1 MAMKQESS
9 MTEFSFDDIRALIRR
24 GFADQ
29 DQTVSPWHRQ
39 EPAFPTDI
47 SEAAAAADGAESF
60 ADLVLRQHWTNFRL
74 WHVEDRARRKDAGPE
89 LIADCKYAI
98 DKLNQERNDLIER
111 LDLFL
116 LRALTPILPAQAG
129 NARPRY
135 NTESLGVALDRGSI
149 LALKIFHMR
158 EQAERPG
165 AGADLVAECQRK
177 LAVLTEQRGDLELA
191 VLDLVSDYA
200 AGLKRPKVYYQFKMY
215 NDPRLNPE
223 LYSRKAGA

>member
-1 MAMKQESS
+1 MDLKQESS
-9 MTEFSFDDIRALIRR
+9 MTEFSFADIRELLTRA
-24 GFADQ
+24 FADQ
-29 DQTVSPWHRQ
+29 DQAVAPWHLQ
-39 EPAFPTDI
+39 EPTFATDI
-47 SEAAAAADGAESF
+47 PAAADALGF

-116 LRALTPILPAQAG
+116 VRALDPILPAQAEG
-129 NARPRY
+129 ERPRF

-149 LALKIFHMR
+149 LALKTFHMR
-158 EQAERPG
+158 EQSERSG
-165 AGADLVAECQRK
+165 AGEDLVAECQRK
-177 LAVLTEQRGDLELA
+177 LAVLTEQREDLRQAVGDLVE
-191 VLDLVSDYA
+191 DYA
-200 AGLKRPKVYYQFKMY
+200 AGHKRPKVYYQFKMY

>member
-1 MAMKQESS
+1 
-9 MTEFSFDDIRALIRR
+9 MTPFSFDDIRALITRA
-24 GFADQ
+24 FTDQ
-29 DQTVSPWHRQ
+29 DQAVAPWHRQ
-39 EPAFPTDI
+39 EPAFPADI
-47 SEAAAAADGAESF
+47 PEADAAEGF

-116 LRALTPILPAQAG
+116 LRALTPLLPSQAE
-129 NARPRY
+129 NTRPRY

-149 LALKIFHMR
+149 LALKTFHMR

-165 AGADLVAECQRK
+165 AGADLVAECLRK
-177 LAVLTEQRGDLELA
+177 LAVLEEQRADLELS
-191 VLDLVSDYA
+191 VLDLVAEYA
-200 AGLKRPKVYYQFKMY
+200 AGQKRPKVYYQFKMY

>member
-1 MAMKQESS
+1 MNDSTTPESS
-9 MTEFSFDDIRALIRR
+9 MTAFSFDDIRASLQRA
-24 GFADQ
+24 FSDQ
-29 DQTVSPWHRQ
+29 DQAVAPWHRQ
-39 EPAFPTDI
+39 EPEFSTDI
-47 SEAAAAADGAESF
+47 PAVDGSEGF

-111 LDLFL
+111 LDRFL
-116 LRALTPILPAQAG
+116 VLALEPLLPPQAEG
-129 NARPRY
+129 VRPRY

-158 EQAERPG
+158 EQAERLG
-165 AGADLVAECQRK
+165 ADADLAAECRRKLSVLEVQRTDLEQSILDLVAE
-177 LAVLTEQRGDLELA
+177 
-191 VLDLVSDYA
+191 YA
-200 AGLKRPKVYYQFKMY
+200 AGQKRPRIYYQFKMY

>member
-1 MAMKQESS
+1 
-9 MTEFSFDDIRALIRR
+9 MTEFSFDDIRALLQRA
-24 GFADQ
+24 FADQ
-29 DQTVSPWHRQ
+29 NQAVAPWHLQ

-47 SEAAAAADGAESF
+47 PAAADPEGF

-74 WHVEDRARRKDAGPE
+74 WHVEDRARRKDAGPA

-116 LRALTPILPAQAG
+116 VRALDPILPPQAG
-129 NARPRY
+129 KARPRF

-149 LALKIFHMR
+149 LALKTFHMC
-158 EQAERPG
+158 EQAERQG
-165 AGADLVAECQRK
+165 AGEELVAECKRK
-177 LAVLTEQRGDLELA
+177 LAVLKEQREDLLQS
-191 VLDLVSDYA
+191 VLDLVDEYA
-200 AGLKRPKVYYQFKMY
+200 SGQKRPRVYYQFKMY